1 MYDVF
6 ISYSRRDSDFVDKLG
21 EYFEREGINFYRD
34 TEDLPPAVIWRD
46 DLKNA
51 IIDADNIVFIVS
63 PDSVSSVYC
72 KMELDFADERKKRLI
87 PIVLHQ
93 TDRKKIPKSLTKWQ
107 FLKNAANDEVFF
119 RKVMKIILKEREW
132 YKQGSDYL
140 RRAEN
145 WQTDPEAWGFLSRE
159 ELAAARK
166 WIEDGTRMEQG
177 PVDLQIRYIQESE
190 AFHLREA
197 ERVQELYSRALARQ
211 LAAQA
216 AVMIDQRGVLLEL
229 AALLAVESMRRLP
242 TLEGDRAI
250 RKALFLLP
258 KRIAHVDI
266 GKKEKIKV
274 VVFSADGKYIAAHCD
289 DKTVRIWELISG
301 QQISRFLA
309 DDCRKLLLNPT
320 QGQLLTFGEF
330 LTVWD
335 IRNGQKKCQLPEK
348 NLRDAAFSRDGGFLV
363 TIGADKIVRLWDT
376 ANWENFAKYQN
387 KEVMQ
392 FVAIARDAK
401 EVITWNQEFAEI
413 FRSPGKAAS
422 EIGLEGAI
430 GVRFAYSPDGKHLS
444 QVVSGNYTASLF
456 DIDSKQQILFEE
468 RHWYAAFSGDGR
480 YYALASPEWD
490 AHVYNLPTAWQAGHY
505 WEATPQA
512 TMVRKHIRRRV
523 SSRRGNSM
531 HHDDSVK
538 TVVLSHTGK
547 YLGTTSRDKT
557 ARVWESIKGRE
568 VLRLLE
574 DVEGSLQKFLF
585 QQNEKL
591 LFGWGDQGLRTWEI
605 TGHRQ
610 AIELRHGDAVFD
622 LSFSGDGRFIATVS
636 KDRTCRVWELPGG
649 KEIQRFEVKDG
660 FFGQKVAL
668 NNDGSQLLLNQN
680 ELFDVESGKS
690 IGKIRKDNEKGLIAL
705 SEDWELVI
713 KVQENHSI
721 IVYDFKTENEVARLK
736 GKQQKSKN
744 IAMNANATVA
754 AIIFENNDFS
764 IWHINTGKERKNIPR
779 ENKVRKLN
787 FSISGSKLAILDA
800 EEKECVEVWDT
811 TSNES
816 IIKIMQ
822 EAEVTSASFD
832 ASEHYLVTTSVDY
845 SVRIWDLSNSDQIA
859 QFDHDADVV
868 TARFSPDGR
877 YVASAGGRSDRTARL
892 WFWQPEDLI
901 AEASSRLSRDLTM
914 EEWDT
919 YLGGEEY
926 RLTRQLE
933 KEVNNGK

>member
-21 EYFEREGINFYRD
+21 EFLEREKITFYRD

-63 PDSVSSVYC
+63 PDSVGSVYC
-72 KMELDFADERKKRLI
+72 QMELDFADERKKRLI
-87 PIVLHQ
+87 PIVLHK
-93 TDRKKIPKSLTKWQ
+93 TDRKKIPKSLSKWQ
-107 FLKNAANDEVFF
+107 FLKNATGDDAFF
-119 RKVMKIILKEREW
+119 KKVLKIILKEREW

-145 WQTDPEAWGFLSRE
+145 WQADPEAWGFLSRE

-242 TLEGDRAI
+242 TLEGDRAL

-258 KRIAHVDI
+258 KRIAHIDL
-266 GKKEKIKV
+266 GKKEKIKAV
-274 VVFSADGKYIAAHCD
+274 EFSTDGKYMAGYCE
-289 DKTVRIWELISG
+289 DKAVRIWDLTTG
-301 QQISRFLA
+301 LQISQV
-309 DDCRKLLLNPT
+309 LLDNCQKFMLNPI
-320 QGQLLTFGEF
+320 QNQLLTFGEF
-330 LTVWD
+330 ATVWD
-335 IRNGQKKCQLPEK
+335 IRDGQKISQLPEK
-348 NLRDAAFSRDGGFLV
+348 DIRDAAFSSDGGFLV
-363 TIGADKIVRLWDT
+363 TIGADKIVQLWDT
-376 ANWENFAKYQN
+376 ANWENFANYQN

-392 FVAIARDAK
+392 FVAIAPDAK
-401 EVITWNQEFAEI
+401 EVITWNQELAEI
-413 FRSPGKAAS
+413 FRSPGKAVS
-422 EIGLEGAI
+422 EIGLSGSI
-430 GVRFAYSPDGKHLS
+430 GVKFAYGPDGKHLS

-468 RHWYAAFSGDGR
+468 RHWYTAFSGDGR

-490 AHVYNLPTAWQAGHY
+490 AHVYDLPSAWRAGHY

-531 HHDDSVK
+531 HHDNSVK
-538 TVVLSHTGK
+538 TVALSHTGK

-574 DVEGSLQKFLF
+574 DVEGSLRRLVF

-649 KEIQRFEVKDG
+649 KEIQRIEIKDG

-680 ELFDVESGKS
+680 EFFDVASGKS
-690 IGKIRKDNEKGLIAL
+690 IAKIRKDNEKGLLAV
-705 SEDWELVI
+705 SEDWGLVI
-713 KVQENHSI
+713 KVQEDNSI
-721 IVYDFKTENEVARLK
+721 IVYDFGTENEVARLK
-736 GKQQKSKN
+736 KRQQKIRN
-744 IAMNANATVA
+744 IAMNADATVV
-754 AIIFENNDFS
+754 AIIFENNDLSF
-764 IWHINTGKERKNIPR
+764 WQRNTGKESNSISRA
-779 ENKVRKLN
+779 NKIRKLN
-787 FSISGSKLAILDA
+787 FSISGSKLAILDNK
-800 EEKECVEVWDT
+800 EKESVEVWDT

-816 IIKIMQ
+816 IIRIMQ

-845 SVRIWDLSNSDQIA
+845 SVRIWDLSNGSQIA

-892 WFWQPEDLI
+892 WFWHPEDLI
-901 AEASSRLSRDLTM
+901 AEACSRLSRDLTM

-919 YLGGEEY
+919 YLGGETY
-926 RLTRQLE
+926 RLTRQIE
-933 KEVNNGK
+933 AEADNGK